1 MRERPS
7 AAQLAYLAR
16 QDAWRQGGSRG
27 RVVRNPYSAPRRMA
41 DHKLEIG
48 DAGAMVL
55 QLPLY
60 ILPLNDNGTRWT
72 RGDSGDSTK
81 KQRKMLWNC
90 CMTQLR
96 GLNVH
101 VAAISFE
108 RLSTDAKGL
117 DAHDN
122 LRSAFKPLC
131 DAFCA
136 WIVEGPNVVNPRVL
150 RKIGS
155 YDDIVLRTW
164 RLPCQYSQRQH
175 TSHGIRIGL
184 QLGPSRTP
192 TPKP

>member
-16 QDAWRQGGSRG
+16 QDAWRSGSRG
-27 RVVRNPYSAPRRMA
+27 RVVRNPYAGPRRMVE
-41 DHKLEIG
+41 HRLELLHGEWI
-48 DAGAMVL
+48 L

-60 ILPLNDNGTRWT
+60 ILPLNDNGTQWT

-81 KQRKMLWNC
+81 KQRKMLWDC
-90 CMTQLR
+90 CRTQLR
-96 GLNVH
+96 GMNYRVS
-101 VAAISFE
+101 AISFE

-164 RLPCQYSQRQH
+164 RVPCEYSQRQH

-184 QLGPSRTP
+184 QLGASREP
-192 TPKP
+192 TQKP